1 MKEKVILNRMKA
13 GDEEAFA
20 WLYNHYWQKVYHF
33 ARLYLT
39 SSSEISEAVQDVFL
53 HVWEARETF
62 DNSKNFDGYLFIIT
76 RNIIFNYSRRYFN
89 ELNFKMTVLQSM
101 EEGYSIE
108 EELDARDLKR
118 YIDKLVVQRPANRQ
132 RIFRMSRELHLSNK
146 QIAEQCA
153 NDESVLEYVSRGQDI
168 SDTLNEKGVIS
179 LRLSGPLFFGGAS
192 QVSMFFRQMHDVPK
206 VLIFR
211 MGSVPVVD
219 ASGANILVEFIRK
232 LKQYDTKIIFSHLK
246 AQPRRVLH
254 DALTKEGLIKD
265 ISTASSFENAVK
277 MTKRYLR
284 KLEADKTDKSVDF

>member
-118 YIDKLVVQRPANRQ
+118 YIDKLVVQLPAYRQ
-132 RIFRMSRELHLSNK
+132 RIFRMSRELPLSNK

-153 NDESVLEYVSRGQDI
+153 VTEKAVERQI
-168 SDTLNEKGVIS
+168 TLALK
-179 LRLSGPLFFGGAS
+179 
-192 QVSMFFRQMHDVPK
+192 
-206 VLIFR
+206 
-211 MGSVPVVD
+211 
-219 ASGANILVEFIRK
+219 FIRDN
-232 LKQYDTKIIFSHLK
+232 LPFF
-246 AQPRRVLH
+246 VL
-254 DALTKEGLIKD
+254 
-265 ISTASSFENAVK
+265 F
-277 MTKRYLR
+277 MR
-284 KLEADKTDKSVDF
+284 F